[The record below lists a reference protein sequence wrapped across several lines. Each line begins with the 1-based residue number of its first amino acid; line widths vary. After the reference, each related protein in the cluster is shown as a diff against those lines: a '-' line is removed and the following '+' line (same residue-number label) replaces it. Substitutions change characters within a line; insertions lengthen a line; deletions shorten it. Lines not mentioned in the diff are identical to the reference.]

1 MSNVILTKKA
11 KPSQRQY
18 EVLIMRAMKMTYREI
33 QERLSISQ
41 STLRNHLTELMA
53 RFGCLSQG
61 ELIDLAKSQH
71 WIQENIQGGGVAYR
85 IKSYDEVSRVRIYRP
100 ALWLNH

>member
-18 EVLIMRAMKMTYREI
+18 EILIMRAMKMTYREI
-33 QERLSISQ
+33 QEKLSISQ

-53 RFGCLSQG
+53 RFGCLSQE
-61 ELIDLAKSQH
+61 ELIDLAKSQR
-71 WIQENIQGGGVAYR
+71 WIQEESKGSGVVYR
-85 IKSYDEVSRVRIYRP
+85 VKSYNEVGRVRIYKP
-100 ALWLNH
+100 ALWINQ